1 MCFYFF
7 EHNDVAKPAVGRDI
21 ISIVSIVDLKST
33 QGIFNSEVGITK
45 DQAEKLGGIK

>member
-21 ISIVSIVDLKST
+21 ISIVSIVDLKSRF
-33 QGIFNSEVGITK
+33 QEINSLPVHP
-45 DQAEKLGGIK
+45 